1 MTQTFPFGVKGVV
14 WKVEEIV
21 WLSSVCVKSEFSFSM
36 GEYRVLYLTDD
47 ECVLKTDLSFI

>member
-14 WKVEEIV
+14 WKVEERV